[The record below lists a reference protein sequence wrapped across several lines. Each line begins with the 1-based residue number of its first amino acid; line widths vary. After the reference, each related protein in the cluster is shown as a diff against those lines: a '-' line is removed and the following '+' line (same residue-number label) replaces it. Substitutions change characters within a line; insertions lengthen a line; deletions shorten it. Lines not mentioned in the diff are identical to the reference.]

1 MNAKFYDAVPNEVA
15 SQNAV
20 YGVFRRWLPRQADFR
35 GVHFILGVNI
45 LRLFTRD
52 WKQQRF
58 SQLQEYLSLVRN
70 TNGAFI
76 HVATLEDLVSLE
88 IRLQKLTDVRFLS
101 YLLNKCGVCY

>member
-35 GVHFILGVNI
+35 GVCFILGVNI

-52 WKQQRF
+52 WK
-58 SQLQEYLSLVRN
+58 
-70 TNGAFI
+70 
-76 HVATLEDLVSLE
+76 
-88 IRLQKLTDVRFLS
+88 
-101 YLLNKCGVCY
+101 